1 MNIISK
7 LIINGQSFE
16 HLNIN
21 WWPGKRLKI
30 CDFID
35 NIDIQRDIG
44 RWIASSDR
52 FCVSKQLRLKMQIS
66 RHNICSVM
74 HLNRHMFSKA

>member
-44 RWIASSDR
+44 RWIESQFR
-52 FCVSKQLRLKMQIS
+52 QIL
-66 RHNICSVM
+66 C
-74 HLNRHMFSKA
+74 